1 MMQLVCTKTDID
13 LSVDF
18 LLAGV
23 TGNPADTLKVIGSPI
38 LKKLPIVTFPI
49 EYGNLYEDTTRSFLN
64 FIGNVPSL
72 GLSNFPI
79 TQVYRNETITEIVGW
94 GQIALRNP
102 ITQVVDTFETLLQ
115 HEITVNIDSFYDATN
130 NPLPMILLAPLGRS
144 QGEIDTFEN
153 YRFFVPE
160 LDYAAFEIVYTN
172 GIVNFAYL
180 NKSAFTLG
188 IPVNTLNAKQELLVH
203 SAYPNPI
210 QGNQFQ
216 IDIDK
221 NNAENWQLD
230 IYNTLGQ
237 TVHNEIIINNISM
250 VRLDNRL
257 PNGQYL
263 YTIRN
268 ENGQTVANG
277 KLTK

>member
-1 MMQLVCTKTDID
+1 
-13 LSVDF
+13 
-18 LLAGV
+18 
-23 TGNPADTLKVIGSPI
+23 
-38 LKKLPIVTFPI
+38 
-49 EYGNLYEDTTRSFLN
+49 
-64 FIGNVPSL
+64 
-72 GLSNFPI
+72 
-79 TQVYRNETITEIVGW
+79 
-94 GQIALRNP
+94 
-102 ITQVVDTFETLLQ
+102 
-115 HEITVNIDSFYDATN
+115 
-130 NPLPMILLAPLGRS
+130 
-144 QGEIDTFEN
+144 
-153 YRFFVPE
+153 
-160 LDYAAFEIVYTN
+160 
-172 GIVNFAYL
+172 L